1 VPGGIPDV
9 LADGVGIL
17 MQPEDGKFLAAEL
30 GRLATDSAYLK
41 TLEENARRAVEERY
55 SLDSMI
61 DKLTSLY
68 REVAA

>member
-1 VPGGIPDV
+1 
-9 LADGVGIL
+9 